1 MASADEK
8 QVCVGVISGVHGVKG
23 AIVVKPFTER
33 PDDVAAY
40 GPVFIHSGRKSL
52 TLRITGR
59 KKAGLIVNVDGVDDR
74 SSADKLKG
82 EKLYVARARL
92 PEPEDDSW
100 YITDLAGLDV
110 EDEGGRKIGS
120 VVTVQNYGAG
130 DLLEVRPPGK
140 GGATMF
146 LPFTKAVIISV
157 DLQSRRIVVKPPEDL
172 PEQDLPGQDLP
183 GQD

>member
-1 MASADEK
+1 MAADEK
-8 QVCVGVISGVHGVKG
+8 LICVGVISGVHGVKG
-23 AIVVKPFTER
+23 AIVVKPFTGH

-40 GPVFIHSGRKSL
+40 GPVFIRSGSQSL

-59 KKAGLIVNVDGVDDR
+59 KKAGLIVNVDGINDR
-74 SSADKLKG
+74 TSAGHLKG
-82 EKLYVARARL
+82 EKLYVARDKL
-92 PEPEDDSW
+92 PEAEDESW

-110 EDEGGRKIGS
+110 EDIDGRRIGE

-140 GGATMF
+140 GGATSF

-157 DLQSRRIVVKPPEDL
+157 DLQERRIVAAPPEDL

-183 GQD
+183 EQD